1 MYPILVWY
9 INKMAT
15 DGGGGV
21 LDGVTAI
28 FASALLISGSNPHL
42 DTFFLANLTNFH
54 VVAILAIST

>member
-21 LDGVTAI
+21 MDGVTARI
-28 FASALLISGSNPHL
+28 ESAILVPGSNLYL
-42 DTFFLANLTNFH
+42 DTSYF
-54 VVAILAIST
+54 S